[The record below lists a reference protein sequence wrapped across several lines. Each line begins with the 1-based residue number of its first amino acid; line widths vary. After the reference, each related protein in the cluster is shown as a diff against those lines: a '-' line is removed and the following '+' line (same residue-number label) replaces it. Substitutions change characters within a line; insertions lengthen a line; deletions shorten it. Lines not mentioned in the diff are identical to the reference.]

1 MENSRHQQPL
11 MTEGPV
17 YGEGGART
25 PILVDSVQEPAP
37 SWNLSAAQGTQRE
50 TDWERLQLQS
60 LLGSQSVATTGGVL
74 TAAIL
79 PRLELCPLGW
89 HQHQDPRPTFGDK
102 PKCVIAISF
111 GFGSTQ
117 PRCRNCTVTAAY
129 RLAADTVDTTSGMCE
144 ICTGYLQEPAPVG

>member
-17 YGEGGART
+17 CGEGGART

-37 SWNLSAAQGTQRE
+37 SCHGTCQQHKARRGRRIGK
-50 TDWERLQLQS
+50 DS

-89 HQHQDPRPTFGDK
+89 HQHQDPRPTIGDK

-111 GFGSTQ
+111 GLGNAQ
-117 PRCRNCTVTAAY
+117 QRRCNCTVTAAY
-129 RLAADTVDTTSGMCE
+129 R
-144 ICTGYLQEPAPVG
+144 